1 MATFKQDISKPFSRR
16 LNGLC
21 EIQRWWPSFVKN
33 DGVGGLTVDPVLF
46 YTTFNK
52 DLKENIGD
60 GLDDESRTAGIRVE
74 ILNTDGTA
82 VSGDPQIE
90 IAGSGTMDARAILT
104 HEDGTKTEFRFIAPS
119 ADVKSANVYG
129 SQSKAGAG
137 GMEQGS
143 DASPDM
149 PTKDFSAGPFP
160 VFITLQEFTN
170 WLDGNTNRWD
180 KATVDAQGGIIQ
192 DGFYK
197 KAWLPHGLV
206 GDGTIAS
213 SSSYPL
219 AHLDPRISTSAN
231 DAMPAI
237 SKIMATMFMPMLY
250 DNNQLDSTQ
259 GSGDSTDIVQGAWD
273 ASSGEVGIGNTQ
285 TYYNFYDTGM
295 TRYSQQPEDSAKY
308 KWWDDSGDH
317 RKGGYANIQRNDP
330 ILNPDNQFD
339 YVNFDISPDSASAAN
354 PKWRYRSPLACFLA
368 NGIYKL
374 KEGCIIPYVYD
385 EDRTVGGK
393 DGTTVYACWNGK
405 GGIAATQTQL
415 DEAETNM
422 LSSAQIFP
430 LYDFIQGP
438 LCPPAQ
444 SWNWDYDVNANWA
457 TWIARTS
464 RTRATLIEFNN
475 GTYPADSLDSIH
487 EATMRWQPR
496 SGLVRPNPIRAKIYA
511 AAQIGATG
519 TNTITTSTDAV
530 GVLEVWVEDTTG
542 GFGTLTGPK
551 NVWKVGMPVNMY
563 FGSGVFQEQVN
574 AQGDPTIRRSMGT
587 GTFAIP
593 ANPSSGFPAG
603 MQDIRQF
610 AFPPASPVDL
620 QRGTTNPAF
629 SGRSGWWICNKVE
642 TLTAVNKS
650 TIVSGAT
657 GTFNGHKLSFVIN
670 GSNRQNSD
678 YLDTHIAYETQ
689 KSWICQG
696 IMGGAEMGFGGQ
708 FDYGAGTG
716 TSPDRALWAFT
727 SLNTAG
733 TAPFNP
739 PSGALAGTGTRYG
752 IGSNKGL
759 GMNRYNIIPVG
770 GNGINLMNHYG
781 ADIGL
786 GFYGGICGATNVPAY
801 ANTQWRF
808 PTAVCF
814 DPEPFFFAEFGG
826 FVEARDIAA
835 PKGITLRS
843 GEDDPFLS
851 VPTANSFSGNILR
864 MAAPQ
869 TAGHANFYAS
879 ISDPT
884 TIGSGNMIIAG
895 DFCLRT
901 GVEYEPL
908 GTNPTGYNQ
917 NQFVNHG
924 NARWIQKS
932 LVMLMQSAY
941 DQSSGKNSF
950 DYIIPSLLTNGRN
963 SVWPVHERVGT
974 KWGYGNF
981 IEFPDS
987 WLEANKDKVY
997 DPRYFK
1003 GETTATSL
1011 TEVGCSPVWLD
1022 MELSAWIP
1030 MRKERLVFIEFDTGV
1045 PETSFGK
1052 HTHSISVD
1060 DGGALRTARN
1070 GGFVF
1075 ETTGGGHS
1083 LWDSWESAGRQKNS
1097 SLHGWNTNLWFFQGS
1112 DVMANT
1118 AFDAA
1123 TSGGW
1128 TGWASWPFAGQGNT
1142 GFGQMGNQIGTGTTP
1157 FTISEGYHNIR
1168 TVFDEEG
1175 MTLVIDGQNKGKD
1188 LNSNNPVW
1196 GFSIV
1201 AANLTMGMP
1210 LHALNLPLQTA
1221 SNTNFW
1227 FGGEAVAKDDA
1238 DLQIDSIRLRHIPT
1252 PAMLP
1257 FTVDTV
1263 NQKITGVSKYTA
1275 LTVEAENISISKG
1288 MNIKVSIC
1296 PVVDNNPAPS
1306 TGITLRQVEGGTP
1319 YENFDNLSLDFV
1331 GGFGSIDLSLL
1342 PADAITNGFVI
1353 RFNFY
1358 VPSSSDTELHPV
1370 DWSKTPIIRSWSL
1383 EHDLAPTSTLS
1394 VIGNTF
1400 NGDITPPI
1408 DTKVGHIISFNA
1420 AGTTTDEDRVLT
1432 HFKFDFGD
1440 GVITEFLPLSDQTQ
1454 TSATFNT
1461 AHSYLTSGTY
1471 QATCTVK
1478 DDAGNE
1484 GVSSQV
1490 QIVVANAPPV
1500 AVLKSIPSLT
1510 RAGTA
1515 ITLDG
1520 TDSFD
1525 INAGGSISNYTFTF
1539 GDGSNAVSGSAGT
1552 VQHTY
1557 AHAGEYQATLV
1568 CTDAGGAT
1576 SQTASAVIKVLPAT
1590 LVIPLVFNVKPAAFA
1605 RTRGATMNQTQVLD
1619 ATYPELTDTGQR
1631 TDEMQLTGMF
1641 LHSTANADIAFVE
1654 ECMLAGSLVEFL
1666 YEDVDYDGVPSGKS
1680 FVGRITAF
1688 DYDREGALDG
1698 QTPYSITLVR
1708 EAGLG
1713 V

>member
-21 EIQRWWPSFVKN
+21 EVQRWWPSFVKN

-46 YTTFNK
+46 FTTFNK
-52 DLKENIGD
+52 DLKEKIGD

-74 ILNTDGTA
+74 ILNIDGTA

-129 SQSKAGAG
+129 AQSKAGAG

-149 PTKDFSAGPFP
+149 PTKDFSSGPFP

-170 WLDGNTNRWD
+170 WLDGITNRVD
-180 KATVDAQGGIIQ
+180 KAFVDAAGGTLQ

-197 KAWLPHGLV
+197 KGWLPHGLV

-219 AHLDPRISTSAN
+219 AHLDPRISTDNN
-231 DAMPAI
+231 DPLPAI
-237 SKIMATMFMPMLY
+237 SKIMATMFMPLLY

-273 ASSGEVGIGNTQ
+273 ASASASNETGIGNSQ
-285 TYYNFYDTGM
+285 TYYNFYDAGM
-295 TRYSQQPEDSAKY
+295 TRYSQQPEDSPNY

-317 RKGGYANIQRNDP
+317 RKGGYANIQRTDP

-368 NGIYKL
+368 DGIYKL

-393 DGTTVYACWNGK
+393 EGTTVYACWNGK

-444 SWNWDYDVNANWA
+444 SWNWDYDVSNNWA
-457 TWIARTS
+457 NWIARTTE
-464 RTRATLIEFNN
+464 TRINLIDFNN
-475 GTYPADSLDSIH
+475 GDFPDGQNDFIH

-511 AAQIGATG
+511 AQQVGRSTG
-519 TNTITTSTDAV
+519 TNTITTDTSAV
-530 GVLEVWVEDTTG
+530 GVLEIWVEDTTG
-542 GFGTLTGPK
+542 GFGTVNAPK
-551 NVWKVGMPVNMY
+551 NVWKAGMPVNLY
-563 FGSGVFQEQVN
+563 FGSGAFQEQVN
-574 AQGDPTIRRSMGT
+574 AQGDPIIRQLMGT
-587 GTFAIP
+587 GRNTVSP
-593 ANPSSGFPAG
+593 TTGFPHG
-603 MQDIRQF
+603 FPDIRQM
-610 AFPPASPVDL
+610 AIPREGDTSANVNG
-620 QRGTTNPAF
+620 GTY

-642 TLTAVNKS
+642 SLNAVNKN
-650 TIVSGAT
+650 TIVPTAT
-657 GTFNGHKLSFVIN
+657 GTFTGHKLSFVLN
-670 GSNRQNSD
+670 GTNEESTSLYIESVQP
-678 YLDTHIAYETQ
+678 YELQ

-696 IMGGAEMGFGGQ
+696 IMGGAEVAFGGKLTQ
-708 FDYGAGTG
+708 QSTSSDWQTWSHETLNTNG
-716 TSPDRALWAFT
+716 TSPY
-727 SLNTAG
+727 
-733 TAPFNP
+733 NP
-739 PSGALAGTGTRYG
+739 PSGPLAGQGVRYG
-752 IGSNKGL
+752 LGSRKGL
-759 GMNRYNIIPVG
+759 GMNKYNIIPNGGTGVG
-770 GNGINLMNHYG
+770 SVAGYG
-781 ADIGL
+781 DDIGL
-786 GFYGGICGATNVPAY
+786 GFVGGICGATNVPAY
-801 ANTQWRF
+801 ANQQWRF
-808 PTAVCF
+808 PNAICY
-814 DPEPFFFAEFGG
+814 DPEPLFFSELGG
-826 FVEARDIAA
+826 FIPEADVAA
-835 PKGITLRS
+835 PKGITIRS
-843 GEDDPFLS
+843 GENDPFIA

-864 MAAPQ
+864 LAAPQ
-869 TAGHANFYAS
+869 TIGHANSYNS
-879 ISDPT
+879 ISVPT
-884 TIGSGNMIIAG
+884 MLTTGTFILAG
-895 DFCLRT
+895 DFVFGSGDDFRPTTTDAGVQNESQIYASRQART
-901 GVEYEPL
+901 K
-908 GTNPTGYNQ
+908 
-917 NQFVNHG
+917 
-924 NARWIQKS
+924 WIQKS

-941 DQSSGKNSF
+941 DQASGKHSF
-950 DYIIPSLLTNGRN
+950 DYIKPSLLKNGRN

-981 IEFPDS
+981 VETKDS
-987 WLEANKDKVY
+987 WLEANKNRIY
-997 DPRYFK
+997 DPKYFK

-1030 MRKERLVFIEFDTGV
+1030 MRKERLVFIDFDTNV
-1045 PETSFGK
+1045 PEGIFGR

-1060 DGGALRTARN
+1060 DSSLRSGYQA
-1070 GGFVF
+1070 GFTF
-1075 ETTGGGHS
+1075 EKTGGVAS
-1083 LWDSWESAGRQKNS
+1083 EWSSWRSVGKSNNNAQ
-1097 SLHGWNTNLWFFQGS
+1097 HAWNTNLWFFQGS
-1112 DVMANT
+1112 DVLANT

-1123 TSGGW
+1123 TTGGW
-1128 TGWASWPFAGQGNT
+1128 TSWASWPFAGQGNT
-1142 GFGQMGNQIGTGTTP
+1142 GFGQMGNQIGTGATP
-1157 FTISEGYHNIR
+1157 FAISEGYHNVR
-1168 TVFDEEG
+1168 TIFEESG
-1175 MTLVIDGQNKGKD
+1175 MTLLIDGVNKGKD

-1201 AANLTMGMP
+1201 AANLSLGAPMP
-1210 LHALNLPLQTA
+1210 EPSLPIHTA
-1221 SNTNFW
+1221 NNMPIW
-1227 FGGEAVAKDDA
+1227 WGGHSVAKDDA

-1275 LTVEAENISISKG
+1275 LTVEAENISLTKG

-1296 PVVDNNPAPS
+1296 PVVDNVPAPS
-1306 TGITLRQVEGGTP
+1306 TGISLRQVEGGTP

-1331 GGFGSIDLSLL
+1331 GGFGSVDLNLL

-1358 VPSSSDTELHPV
+1358 VPSSADADLHPI

-1383 EHDLAPTSTLS
+1383 EHDLAPTSTLN
-1394 VIGNTF
+1394 VVGNTF
-1400 NGDITPPI
+1400 NGDTTPPI
-1408 DTKVGHIISFNA
+1408 DTKVGHIVSFV
-1420 AGTTTDEDRVLT
+1420 GSGITTDEDRVLT

-1440 GVITEFLPLSDQTQ
+1440 GVITEFLPLSDQTLQ
-1454 TSATFNT
+1454 SASINT
-1461 AHSYLTSGTY
+1461 AHSYLTNGTY

-1525 INAGGSISNYTFTF
+1525 INAGGSITNYTFTF

-1557 AHAGEYQATLV
+1557 ATAGEYRATLV
-1568 CTDAGGAT
+1568 CTDADGAT